1 MIIFWS
7 NNFNCFV
14 FHCGKW
20 IVIHL
25 SCYLYFTF
33 ERFVTYE
40 ILFIIFINVKANVN
54 IDKCTLF
61 LFLLYLLYIRTMC
74 KNCIASFIYLEWE
87 YGLRKGKVLILF
99 HYVFFSLL
107 KWIAIFFK
115 IVYYLFILLSFLSLA
130 KIIYFK
136 KLWMKYQ
143 LNREIVLFPLSNNL
157 LSICQEV
164 HCHTDK
170 P

>member
-74 KNCIASFIYLEWE
+74 KNCIASFKSINFISLCIF
-87 YGLRKGKVLILF
+87 LIIEMNC
-99 HYVFFSLL
+99 YFFL
-107 KWIAIFFK
+107 

>member
-40 ILFIIFINVKANVN
+40 ILSIIFINAKANVN

-61 LFLLYLLYIRTMC
+61 LFLLYLLYFRTMC

-107 KWIAIFFK
+107 KWIAILFF
-115 IVYYLFILLSFLSLA
+115 YC
-130 KIIYFK
+130 
-136 KLWMKYQ
+136 W
-143 LNREIVLFPLSNNL
+143 
-157 LSICQEV
+157 LSIYTIELFV
-164 HCHTDK
+164 TSENNIF
-170 P
+170 

>member
-40 ILFIIFINVKANVN
+40 ILFIIFINAKANVN

-61 LFLLYLLYIRTMC
+61 LFLLYLLYFRTMC

-143 LNREIVLFPLSNNL
+143 LNREIVLFSLSNNL